1 MYYDNVFLIN
11 EAKLKLSKLINE
23 NKNEYKKNQSIQTK
37 KELIDLLNDRKKLF
51 LFNKNIIKKYS

>member
-23 NKNEYKKNQSIQTK
+23 KRNEYKKNQSIQTK

-51 LFNKNIIKKYS
+51 LFNKNIIKKYR

>member
-23 NKNEYKKNQSIQTK
+23 KRNEYKKNQSIQTK